1 MAKSS
6 REPHYIT
13 QIDVIHSVPQR
24 LSAESSIQEPIS
36 ELCVLMR
43 EMLTAQDRQNELLE
57 ELVSHATQNQRR
69 KAIELALWKRANP
82 ELADFCRRAAG
93 KLERVQT
100 DLLSTIT
107 EEVEYNADTL
117 LDSEFGLSEF
127 VDRFGTKF
135 MHLNALLQVLSQLG
149 NAPDIQY
156 QTSESTKD
164 A

>member
-1 MAKSS
+1 MTNVP
-6 REPHYIT
+6 REPYYS
-13 QIDVIHSVPQR
+13 QIDVLHSAASPIDAN
-24 LSAESSIQEPIS
+24 LEPVS

-43 EMLTAQDRQNELLE
+43 ELLSAQDRQNELLE
-57 ELVSHATQNQRR
+57 ELVSQSGQHQRR
-69 KAIELALWKRANP
+69 KTIELALWKRANP
-82 ELADFCRRAAG
+82 ELAEFCKRAAG

-100 DLLSTIT
+100 DLLASIT
-107 EEVEYNADTL
+107 EEVESNSETL
-117 LDSEFGLSEF
+117 LESEFGLSEF

-156 QTSESTKD
+156 QTSESPKD